1 MGLGLAR
8 GGARTWGL
16 RGRRNCRG
24 GGGLLGRDAG
34 RPSSAGG
41 SEGTEGRPSCVH
53 ARHYMHWEPLSHCGT
68 CSLTPRL
75 RRGELG
81 PPRETHVTR
90 SGRAVM
96 EHSCPGA
103 HSKDPS
109 AASLSSPCPD
119 SLNEPLVAPRPVPER
134 RALLE
139 SALPAASRPTLDQLM
154 GASMP
159 GQWGLASARRTGR
172 HPPTAVKEKGPTE
185 HGHLSQECPWE
196 SSCLVYEPGSLRPRP
211 PL

>member
-1 MGLGLAR
+1 MDLGLAR
-8 GGARTWGL
+8 GGPRTRGL
-16 RGRRNCRG
+16 RGRRDCRG
-24 GGGLLGRDAG
+24 GGGRLGGDAG
-34 RPSSAGG
+34 CPSSAGG
-41 SEGTEGRPSCVH
+41 SKGMEGRPSCVH
-53 ARHYMHWEPLSHCGT
+53 ARHYVHWEPLSHVQPHPP
-68 CSLTPRL
+68 TPT
-75 RRGELG
+75 RRAGATSGNTRNEI
-81 PPRETHVTR
+81 RESR
-90 SGRAVM
+90 DGAQL
-96 EHSCPGA
+96 PWA

-139 SALPAASRPTLDQLM
+139 SVLPAASRPALDQLT

-159 GQWGLASARRTGR
+159 LQGGLASARRTGR
-172 HPPTAVKEKGPTE
+172 HPPAAVKEKGPTE

-196 SSCLVYEPGSLRPRP
+196 SSCLVYEPGSLRPHP